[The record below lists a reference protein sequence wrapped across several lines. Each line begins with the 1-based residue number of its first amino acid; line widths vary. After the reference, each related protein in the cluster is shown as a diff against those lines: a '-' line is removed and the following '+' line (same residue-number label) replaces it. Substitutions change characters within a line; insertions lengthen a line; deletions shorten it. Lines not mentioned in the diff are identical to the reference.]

1 LYQFSEYVFAL
12 QFAKLIC
19 QNACVSVSRRCS
31 DRTRPTRF
39 GGSFS
44 AAFTM
49 RMIVAIIRPDMLE
62 AVKESLDPS
71 EFSMIVSEVKVRE
84 GREVVTQ
91 IYRGIKYSR
100 DLLPKLRVN
109 IIVSD
114 EDVGKVAA
122 IIARAARAREIA
134 GSKIFATPVE
144 EL

>member
-1 LYQFSEYVFAL
+1 
-12 QFAKLIC
+12 
-19 QNACVSVSRRCS
+19 
-31 DRTRPTRF
+31 
-39 GGSFS
+39 
-44 AAFTM
+44 
-49 RMIVAIIRPDMLE
+49 MLE

>member
-1 LYQFSEYVFAL
+1 LLKV
-12 QFAKLIC
+12 IR
-19 QNACVSVSRRCS
+19 QNAWAGGVRDRR
-31 DRTRPTRF
+31 RPPRF
-39 GGSFS
+39 EGSLR
-44 AAFTM
+44 ATFTM

-84 GREVVTQ
+84 AREKVTQ

-109 IIVSD
+109 IRVND
-114 EDVGKVAA
+114 EDGGNVAA
-122 IIARAARAREIA
+122 IIAKAARVREIA
-134 GSKIFATPVE
+134 GSRIFATPVE

>member
-1 LYQFSEYVFAL
+1 
-12 QFAKLIC
+12 
-19 QNACVSVSRRCS
+19 
-31 DRTRPTRF
+31 
-39 GGSFS
+39 
-44 AAFTM
+44 M

-84 GREVVTQ
+84 AREKVTQ

-109 IIVSD
+109 IRVND
-114 EDVGKVAA
+114 EDGGNVAA
-122 IIARAARAREIA
+122 IIAKAARVREIA
-134 GSKIFATPVE
+134 GSRIFATPVE

>member
-1 LYQFSEYVFAL
+1 
-12 QFAKLIC
+12 
-19 QNACVSVSRRCS
+19 
-31 DRTRPTRF
+31 
-39 GGSFS
+39 
-44 AAFTM
+44 M

-84 GREVVTQ
+84 AREKVTQ

-109 IIVSD
+109 IRVND
-114 EDVGKVAA
+114 EDLGNVAA
-122 IIARAARAREIA
+122 IIAKAARVREIA
-134 GSKIFATPVE
+134 GSRIFATPVE